1 MLRLALLF
9 FVVAL
14 LAAMFGFGLVAEM
27 SFDIAKILFFVFLVL
42 AVLAVVGAALPL
54 AVPLLAA
61 GAALRTASRLA
72 PPVPQAQMPP
82 GGEANS
88 SCESRHPNA
97 CLRFQRRWR
106 WRPTASFRSHSQ
118 TS

>member
-42 AVLAVVGAALPL
+42 AVLAVVGAAF
-54 AVPLLAA
+54 
-61 GAALRTASRLA
+61 RS
-72 PPVPQAQMPP
+72 PPV
-82 GGEANS
+82 
-88 SCESRHPNA
+88 
-97 CLRFQRRWR
+97 
-106 WRPTASFRSHSQ
+106 
-118 TS
+118 